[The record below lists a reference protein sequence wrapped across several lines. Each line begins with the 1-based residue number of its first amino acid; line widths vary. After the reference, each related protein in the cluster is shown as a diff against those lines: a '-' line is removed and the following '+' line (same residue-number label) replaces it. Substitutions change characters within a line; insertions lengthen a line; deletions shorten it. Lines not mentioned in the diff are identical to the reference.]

1 VPEQFDFYGSP
12 EQLLPGSDRPR
23 PVSPALRAR
32 LEERLLGLAGVEGPA
47 AAGRRPLSPEVR
59 DRLENSLRPSAP
71 ARAGHRR
78 NWKLVVQGAGVAA
91 AIAILAA
98 IVAPQLVHGPSGP
111 GQTFAAQA
119 AGPSVARPRLSP
131 SASVAL
137 TGPAG
142 AKSKGVPAGEPARSG
157 PVRYAPSGGP
167 GTAGPSRVGPGTR
180 GPGRVG
186 PGRVGPGTRGPGPA
200 LPVPGP
206 VAAIVEGP
214 VVSGVSPRHGPL
226 AGGNWVV
233 LAGQG
238 FVGVS
243 AITFGTSSTAKFI
256 VESPVRLKVRA
267 PAHAAGTV
275 DIGVAGPAGRSNT
288 SVLDHYTFDR

>member
-1 VPEQFDFYGSP
+1 MACAASWEGKVPEQFDFYGSP
-12 EQLLPGSDRPR
+12 EQLLAGSDRPR
-23 PVSPALRAR
+23 PLSPALRAR
-32 LEERLLGLAGVEGPA
+32 LEESLLGLARVEGPPV
-47 AAGRRPLSPEVR
+47 AGRRPLSPEVR
-59 DRLENSLRPSAP
+59 DRLENSLLPSAP

-78 NWKLVVQGAGVAA
+78 NWKLVVPGAGVAA

-98 IVAPQLVHGPSGP
+98 IVAPQLVHGPSRP

-131 SASVAL
+131 AASVAL
-137 TGPAG
+137 KGPAG
-142 AKSKGVPAGEPARSG
+142 AKSKGVPAGGPARSG

-180 GPGRVG
+180 GPG
-186 PGRVGPGTRGPGPA
+186 PA

-206 VAAIVEGP
+206 VAAIVEVP
-214 VVSGVSPRHGPL
+214 VVRGVSPRHGPV

-243 AITFGTSSTAKFI
+243 AITFGSASTVKFI

-275 DIGVAGPAGRSNT
+275 DIGVAGPAGRSTT